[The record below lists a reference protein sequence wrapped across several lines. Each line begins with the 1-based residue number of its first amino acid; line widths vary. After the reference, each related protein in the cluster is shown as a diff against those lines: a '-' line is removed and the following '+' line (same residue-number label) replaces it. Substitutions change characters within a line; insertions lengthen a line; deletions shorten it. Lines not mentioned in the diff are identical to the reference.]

1 MTTTMIKRSI
11 YKEFFLNDKSGRKIY
26 VRCPFRVHSDI
37 MESCRGK
44 IAISYGNFSKVYL
57 VWKKHSDWV
66 RSKSCLLDENKG
78 PNKVRCLNIWRILSK
93 NWILNPTVYEH
104 QTENRNLKKLTSKR
118 AKNIK
123 FLSGSFFQRGIYLSS
138 TTLIPFCW
146 TNRAMY
152 VQASEKI

>member
-66 RSKSCLLDENKG
+66 RSKNCLLDENKG
-78 PNKVRCLNIWRILSK
+78 PNQVKCLNIKKKS
-93 NWILNPTVYEH
+93 WIPQYIYEH
-104 QTENRNLKKLTSKR
+104 QTENRKDYSSSDFKKCKENQIFMCVLFSE
-118 AKNIK
+118 AKC
-123 FLSGSFFQRGIYLSS
+123 LVFQ
-138 TTLIPFCW
+138 
-146 TNRAMY
+146 
-152 VQASEKI
+152 